1 MTTDRQEQI
10 LRRVVDAYLETGR
23 PVGSKAI
30 AEGRGIEWGPSTVRA
45 ELAALEQAGY
55 LTHPHTSAGRV
66 PTDAGYRRYVDLL
79 LESGP
84 LPQHPAVDLELPQL
98 RREGDEAMRETTA
111 VLAEVTDLMA
121 LVTAP
126 PPEAARIH
134 RVETLPL
141 RDNVV

>member
-1 MTTDRQEQI
+1 M
-10 LRRVVDAYLETGR
+10 
-23 PVGSKAI
+23 
-30 AEGRGIEWGPSTVRA
+30 RA
-45 ELAALEQAGY
+45 ELGALEEAGL

-79 LESGP
+79 LESG
-84 LPQHPAVDLELPQL
+84 LPQQPAVELELPQL
-98 RREGDEAMRETTA
+98 RREVDEAMRETTA

-134 RVETLPL
+134 RVETLRL
-141 RDNVV
+141 RPTW